1 VLIIRAQA
9 GGIAAGDL
17 VLTCV
22 GGLAKNPAHG
32 TTITFSAVSDKSTTK
47 ITFQAGYAIPTSKPT
62 AWPTAAPTALPT
74 AAPTA
79 VPTAAPTIDAP
90 AIAGIVFGSI
100 AMGLG
105 VVSLMLGGVVTFIV
119 IQQKKTH
126 DLASTAQHVA
136 HKTDAAGGDSI
147 DRSKSALAERL
158 TSRSATSGA
167 RGARD
172 GAQLSRHGSAQF
184 GRSNPLRRA
193 DTLAA
198 APQRAAGVPDPAQF
212 GRSNPM
218 RRTDTLTVAPRRA
231 AGVPDRAADA
241 AGATALLGSSTPL
254 SGGGSETENETRL
267 QQWRAERRATRA
279 KHRVQSKATRAKHRA
294 KSKEEADRASSANE
308 TSVVGVPD
316 RAADAA
322 AAAAP
327 LGPRSSTPLSGG
339 GSETEET
346 GSEY

>member
-1 VLIIRAQA
+1 MPAPYGR
-9 GGIAAGDL
+9 
-17 VLTCV
+17 
-22 GGLAKNPAHG
+22 NPLHHQSPG
-32 TTITFSAVSDKSTTK
+32 QTKSMSTTRTSGDA
-47 ITFQAGYAIPTSKPT
+47 ITIKMKSVPMYANPMRRQPHELDE
-62 AWPTAAPTALPT
+62 AAANALVSS
-74 AAPTA
+74 ALKAKQ
-79 VPTAAPTIDAP
+79 DA
-90 AIAGIVFGSI
+90 
-100 AMGLG
+100 
-105 VVSLMLGGVVTFIV
+105 
-119 IQQKKTH
+119 
-126 DLASTAQHVA
+126 
-136 HKTDAAGGDSI
+136 DAASEVSI
-147 DRSKSALAERL
+147 NRSKSALAERL
-158 TSRSATSGA
+158 AARSATS
-167 RGARD
+167 D

-241 AGATALLGSSTPL
+241 AGATAPLGSSTPL
-254 SGGGSETENETRL
+254 SGGGSETENETRFR
-267 QQWRAERRATRA
+267 QGRTERRATRA
-279 KHRVQSKATRAKHRA
+279 KRRVQ
-294 KSKEEADRASSANE
+294 SKEEADRASSANE